1 VPQPISSTRSG
12 RRARISST
20 VASTHSRISP
30 AGMGSPVKLLFQP
43 AMSKDGSNASRSRA
57 YSSS

>member
-1 VPQPISSTRSG
+1 
-12 RRARISST
+12 
-20 VASTHSRISP
+20 
-30 AGMGSPVKLLFQP
+30 MGSPVKLLFQP